1 MGSATESTCCLTSLL
16 SITRAYEVVPPIAVA
31 AGGDAIRERDS
42 LVCLPPP
49 RLETDLSQP
58 SLFRGPLAGPWRRCR
73 NQISPTLPSIVPVRR
88 RKRSYR
94 WDRFPQARGDLCRS
108 RDPVC
113 RQ

>member
-42 LVCLPPP
+42 LVLPTSP

-58 SLFRGPLAGPWRRCR
+58 SLFRGPLVGPWRRCR
-73 NQISPTLPSIVPVRR
+73 NQISPTLPSIGPVPR
-88 RKRSYR
+88 RKRLGR
-94 WDRFPQARGDLCRS
+94 CDRSP
-108 RDPVC
+108 
-113 RQ
+113 